1 MLDGSGGKT
10 GLVWRFQ
17 IDTFFFTRV
26 DDEKAALL
34 NGGSVDESRSSRMD
48 STIEKT
54 KANTFLR
61 FRIRGDAFSRV
72 LSTTTPFTCQVIL
85 RAQNFARSRDRAS
98 RVHG

>member
-1 MLDGSGGKT
+1 MNHDRGG
-10 GLVWRFQ
+10 F
-17 IDTFFFTRV
+17 
-26 DDEKAALL
+26 DDREY
-34 NGGSVDESRSSRMD
+34 ES
-48 STIEKT
+48 E
-54 KANTFLR
+54 FLR